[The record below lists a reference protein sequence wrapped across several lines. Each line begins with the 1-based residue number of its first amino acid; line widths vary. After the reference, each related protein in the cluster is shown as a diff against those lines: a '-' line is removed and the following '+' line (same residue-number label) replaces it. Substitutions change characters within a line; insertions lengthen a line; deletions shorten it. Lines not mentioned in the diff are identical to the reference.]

1 MKALAATF
9 GTLLTATTA
18 LPAAAQE
25 LRPDQQAFRA
35 IYKELVETNTAHSNG
50 SCTLAAERMAAHLK
64 AAGYPDADIHMF
76 SVPEAPKDGGVVAVL
91 PGSDPKAKAIL
102 LLAHLDVVEAKREDW
117 TRDPFTL
124 IEENGYFYARGA
136 SDDKAMAAIYTDAM
150 VRLKAEPKLKRTVK
164 MALTCGEETT
174 GVFNGAEWLSKNR
187 RELIDAAFALN
198 EGGGGELDADG
209 KPVALSLQVAEK
221 TAHNYTLEAR
231 NPGGHSS
238 VPRPDNAI
246 YELIAAVHKVETH
259 HFPVH
264 LNPTTKAFFEKRAKL
279 APPELGQAMTAIAAN
294 PEDKA
299 AEALL
304 SKDPRL
310 NSTLHTTCVATLMD
324 AGHAENALPQRARA
338 NINCRIVPGETIEQ
352 TRLALVEAI
361 ADAGVSVTSKEDRGP
376 IGQPNPLDP
385 AVVGPAEKVAAEIYP
400 GLPVIPVMSTGA
412 SDSIFPASVGI
423 PSYGAPGIMREADG
437 GGVHGLNERIRTSS
451 IYKGRDFLYKLVKLY
466 ASAK

>member
-1 MKALAATF
+1 MKTLAATF
-9 GTLLTATTA
+9 GTLLMASVA
-18 LPAAAQE
+18 LPAVAQD
-25 LRPDQQAFRA
+25 RPDQQAFRA

-64 AAGYPDADIHMF
+64 AAGYPEADITLF
-76 SVPEAPKDGGVVAVL
+76 SVPEAPKDGGLVAVL
-91 PGSDPKAKAIL
+91 PGSDPKAKAIM

-136 SDDKAMAAIYTDAM
+136 SDDKAMAAIYTDMMA
-150 VRLKAEPKLKRTVK
+150 RLKAEPKLKRTVK

-174 GVFNGAEWLSKNR
+174 GVFNGAEWLSKNK

-198 EGGGGELDADG
+198 EGGGGELDAEG

-246 YELIAAVHKVETH
+246 YELIAAVHKVETY

-264 LNPTTKAFFEKRAKL
+264 LNPTTKVFFEKRAKL
-279 APPELGQAMTAIAAN
+279 ATAEQGQAMTTIAAN
-294 PEDKA
+294 PDDKA

-310 NSTLHTTCVATLMD
+310 NSLLHTTCVATLMD

-338 NINCRIVPGETIEQ
+338 NINCRIIPGESIEQ
-352 TRLALVEAI
+352 TRQALIAAI
-361 ADAGVSVTSKEDRGP
+361 GDPGVTVTSKAERGP
-376 IGQPNPLDP
+376 IGQPNPLD
-385 AVVGPAEKVAAEIYP
+385 AAIVVPAEKVGAEIYP
-400 GLPVIPVMSTGA
+400 GVPLIPVMSTGA
-412 SDSIFPASVGI
+412 SDSIYFSAVGI

-437 GGVHGLNERIRTSS
+437 GGVHGLNERIRVSS
-451 IYKGRDFLYKLVKLY
+451 IYKGRDFLYKLVKAY